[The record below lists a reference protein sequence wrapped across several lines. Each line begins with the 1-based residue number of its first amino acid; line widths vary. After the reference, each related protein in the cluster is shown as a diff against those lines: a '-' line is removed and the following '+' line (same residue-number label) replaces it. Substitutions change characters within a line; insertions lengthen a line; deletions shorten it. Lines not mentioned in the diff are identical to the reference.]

1 MARVRD
7 YGVLSFVIL
16 ALQRVLIE
24 CDFDTK

>member
-1 MARVRD
+1 MARVRER
-7 YGVLSFVIL
+7 GVLSFVIL